1 MGRNQMLEK
10 VIQVSKELCTGCGSC
25 IEACSAGAIHLVDH
39 QAEIDETL
47 CIACE
52 ACVEA
57 CQNGA
62 IIAITAPFY
71 NAPITV
77 QPVTDSGLEL
87 KQPPT
92 MLPGTAVPVRGLKP
106 LAGAALSFLGSEVA
120 PRLVDVLIKSIEDRL
135 MHLTTTTI
143 SPSISSSRDYSIQ
156 NRGQRKKI
164 RHRGGRIG
172 NRKYNGRR

>member
-25 IEACSAGAIHLVDH
+25 IDACSAGAIHLVDH

-52 ACVEA
+52 ACLEN
-57 CQNGA
+57 CPNGA
-62 IIAITAPFY
+62 IIAITAPAY

-87 KQPPT
+87 NQHPT
-92 MLPGTAVPVRGLKP
+92 MLSETAVPVCGLKP
-106 LAGAALSFLGSEVA
+106 LAGATLAFLGSEVA
-120 PRLVDVLIKSIEDRL
+120 PRLVDVLIKSIENRL
-135 MHLTTTTI
+135 AQPITTTI
-143 SPSISSSRDYSIQ
+143 SPSSPSSRDYSLQ
-156 NRGQRKKI
+156 NRGQRKQI
-164 RHRGGRIG
+164 RHRGGRSV
-172 NRKYNGRR
+172 NRKYKGRR